1 MERKAGQ
8 YMEECWKRCFDKPK
22 TWNYETGVMLIGAK
36 QMYEATGEEKYFPLI
51 ESCLDSFVTQD
62 GAIKDYPEE
71 KANMESISCGRILYF
86 MYDKTKDEK
95 YRKAIEFIMDRL
107 REYPRCEC
115 GNFLY
120 QKETP
125 DEVWLDA
132 LYMAMPFYM
141 EYETKY
147 EKKEKY
153 NDIINQFENV
163 RKFLYNEKKE
173 LCVSG
178 FQLKSVGRYL
188 AALIDAMDNMSF
200 EIYEQYR
207 ALQDDFKLTLKNM
220 LSYQSKDSMLFSLS
234 DSFDAAGNALIAYCI
249 MKACRMGILLKEKY
263 ASSGMKMLES
273 LMEKEE
279 LSGENRM
286 DDAEGVGAFLMAYG
300 QYLQLNKEMD

>member
-1 MERKAGQ
+1 MEAEK
-8 YMEECWKRCFDKPK
+8 YLEECWKSCCEQPK
-22 TWNYETGVMLIGAK
+22 AWNYETGVMLIGAK
-36 QMYEATGEEKYFPLI
+36 QMYEATGEEKYFSLI
-51 ESCLDSFVTQD
+51 ESCLESFVTQD
-62 GAIKDYPEE
+62 GVIKDYPKE
-71 KANMESISCGRILYF
+71 KTDMERISCGRILYV

-95 YRKAIEFIMDRL
+95 YRKALEFVMDRL
-107 REYPRCEC
+107 RESPRCEC

-163 RKFLYNEKKE
+163 QKFLYNEKKE
-173 LCVSG
+173 LCISG
-178 FQLKSVGRYL
+178 FRLRSIGRYL

-207 ALQDDFKLTLKNM
+207 ALQDAFKLTLRNI
-220 LSYQSKDSMLFSLS
+220 LSYQNQDSMLFSLS
-234 DSFDAAGNALIAYCI
+234 DSFDAAGNAMTAYCI

-263 ASSGMKMLES
+263 VSAGMKMVES
-273 LMEKEE
+273 LMEKEKA
-279 LSGENRM
+279 SGETIM
-286 DDAEGVGAFLMAYG
+286 GDAEGVGAFLMAYG
-300 QYLQLNKEMD
+300 QYLLCKASSH